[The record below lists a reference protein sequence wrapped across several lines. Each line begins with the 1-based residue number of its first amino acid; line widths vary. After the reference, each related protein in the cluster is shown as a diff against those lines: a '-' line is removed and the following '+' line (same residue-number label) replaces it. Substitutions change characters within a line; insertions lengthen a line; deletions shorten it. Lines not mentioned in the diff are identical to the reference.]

1 MFRHRYG
8 NFTGGIDLPDQKRK
22 TLSAPI
28 SALMVPSHLY
38 VPFSYGQTGIAVP
51 LVRPGQHVRTGQI
64 IGTGD
69 GYRIADV
76 VAPLSGRV
84 EEITDAAVAGPEGFV
99 SVDAFKIGSLRG
111 DPPADEAPL
120 GVNWLR
126 LSVEELEQFIHRG
139 SICLCRHPMVAL
151 RAWIDRARRHDVSL
165 VVLNAME
172 NQPYLTADHRML
184 VEHGRD
190 VLCGLA
196 IISKLIGARR
206 TAMAV
211 EQPRAEGY
219 RHLADSAAAMGVELL
234 ALPHKYPAGAD
245 PILLKII
252 TGREIPMGQQAVDIG
267 AVVVDP
273 ATALAVAQWVL
284 QGRRQATRVITVAGP
299 QIRQPGN
306 RLVPLG
312 TPVSE
317 LSELPGIPLTHGGP
331 MNGLNCPPRAIVS
344 PATEAILALAYQDHS
359 SPGPCIRCGFC
370 SDHCPSRINV
380 AAVNEAFELV
390 DPPLGRSAG
399 ALACVDCGVCS
410 YVCPARLP
418 LTHRVR
424 EVKKVLMRRRTLVD
438 PDNPPPVPSEADA

>member
-8 NFTGGIDLPDQKRK
+8 NFSGGIDLPDQKRK

-28 SALMVPSHLY
+28 SALTVPPHLY
-38 VPFSYGQTGIAVP
+38 VPLSYGQADIAVP
-51 LVRPGQHVRTGQI
+51 LVRPGQHVRTGQVI
-64 IGTGD
+64 AAGD
-69 GYRIADV
+69 GYRTADV
-76 VAPLSGRV
+76 VAPLSGLV
-84 EEITDAAVAGPEGFV
+84 EEVTTAAVAGPEGFV
-99 SVDAFKIGSLRG
+99 TVDALKINSLRG

-126 LSVEELEQFIHRG
+126 MDVDALEQFIHRG
-139 SICLCRHPMVAL
+139 GLSMCRHPMIAL

-184 VEHGRD
+184 TEHGRE

-196 IISKLIGARR
+196 IISKLIGAGR

-219 RHLADSAAAMGVELL
+219 QHLADSAAAMGVELL
-234 ALPHKYPAGAD
+234 ALPHKYPTGAD

-252 TGREIPMGQQAVDIG
+252 AGREIPMGQQAVDIG
-267 AVVVDP
+267 AAVVDP

-284 QGRRQATRVITVAGP
+284 MGRRPATRIITVAGP

-306 RLVPLG
+306 RLIPLG
-312 TPVSE
+312 TPVE
-317 LSELPGIPLTHGGP
+317 CLCELPGVPLTHGGP
-331 MNGLNCPPRAIVS
+331 MNGLRCPPRAIVT
-344 PATEAILALAYQDHS
+344 PATEAILALALQEHA

-380 AAVNEAFELV
+380 AAINDAFELV
-390 DPPLGRSAG
+390 DLPLARSAG
-399 ALACVDCGVCS
+399 ALACVNCGVCS
-410 YVCPARLP
+410 YVCPSRLP

-424 EVKKVLMRRRTLVD
+424 EVYKVLTRRRSLVD
-438 PDNPPPVPSEADA
+438 PGKPPAAQEADA